1 MSDSPLESRSER
13 LSDAGI
19 KQKRAISLLHLP
31 RLPTLPQ
38 WACHPGWRYW
48 KEEADMTRT
57 AFITGATSGIGRAA
71 AEQFVAAGW
80 RVVLTGRR
88 QERMGAV
95 IDRKGGGMGTRF
107 TG

>member
-1 MSDSPLESRSER
+1 MAGVEAPFDVRMSDSPLESRSER

-19 KQKRAISLLHLP
+19 KQKRAILLLHLP

-57 AFITGATSGIGRAA
+57 AFITGATSGIRS
-71 AEQFVAAGW
+71 EEHTSKLQSLM
-80 RVVLTGRR
+80 RISY
-88 QERMGAV
+88 AV
-95 IDRKGGGMGTRF
+95 FCLKKTKKRH
-107 TG
+107 